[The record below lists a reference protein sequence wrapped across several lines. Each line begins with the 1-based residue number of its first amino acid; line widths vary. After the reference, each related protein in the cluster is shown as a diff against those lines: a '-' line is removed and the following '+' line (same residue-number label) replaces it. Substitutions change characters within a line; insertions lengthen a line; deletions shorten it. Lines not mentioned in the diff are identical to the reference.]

1 MKTKNNNRYR
11 RLRDFRVPITVLDE
25 IFSNKKDLK
34 TLNTAWNELKTKGMS
49 GDEIAGEISQ
59 LIFRDLDISPEDA
72 PQE

>member
-1 MKTKNNNRYR
+1 MKTKDNNRYR
-11 RLRDFRVPITVLDE
+11 RLRDFRVPIPVLDE

-34 TLNTAWNELKTKGMS
+34 TLHTAWNELKTKGMF

>member
-1 MKTKNNNRYR
+1 
-11 RLRDFRVPITVLDE
+11 LDE

>member
-1 MKTKNNNRYR
+1 MKTKDNNRYR
-11 RLRDFRVPITVLDE
+11 RLRDFRVPIPVLDE

-49 GDEIAGEISQ
+49 GDEIAGEIFQ

>member
-1 MKTKNNNRYR
+1 MKTKDNNRYQ

>member
-1 MKTKNNNRYR
+1 MKTKDNNRYR
-11 RLRDFRVPITVLDE
+11 RLRDFRVPIPVLDE

>member
-1 MKTKNNNRYR
+1 MKTKDNNRYQ

-34 TLNTAWNELKTKGMS
+34 TLNTAWNELKAKGLS
-49 GDEIAGEISQ
+49 GDEIAEEISQ

>member
-1 MKTKNNNRYR
+1 MKTKDNNRYR
-11 RLRDFRVPITVLDE
+11 RLRDFRVPILVLDE